1 MMLNDVDQSEAVF
14 VMAID
19 VDRSEASVCDAE

>member
-1 MMLNDVDQSEAVF
+1 MLNDVDQSEAVF

-19 VDRSEASVCDAE
+19 VDWPEASVCDAE